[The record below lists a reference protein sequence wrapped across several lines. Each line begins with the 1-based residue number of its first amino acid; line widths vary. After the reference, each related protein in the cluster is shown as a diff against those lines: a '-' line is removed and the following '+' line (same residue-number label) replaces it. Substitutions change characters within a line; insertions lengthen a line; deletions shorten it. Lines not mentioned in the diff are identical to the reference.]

1 MQLKSCLV
9 HSVGIHRNAAG
20 TLAAK
25 HSFCMVRT
33 RTGHYAIVRQHFILR
48 HYSYE
53 HSTFINTKFAYF
65 SIVEPVK
72 LTMSLV
78 RTIPG
83 AAK

>member
-1 MQLKSCLV
+1 MS
-9 HSVGIHRNAAG
+9 
-20 TLAAK
+20 
-25 HSFCMVRT
+25 
-33 RTGHYAIVRQHFILR
+33 IVL
-48 HYSYE
+48 
-53 HSTFINTKFAYF
+53 FINTKFAYF